1 MSRSRRGGKAPGYEY
16 WSRRL
21 GNGACPQPCKEVKV
35 RTHRIERLRD
45 KQMVRD
51 ELSIHDS
58 QGRYEKEL
66 DQEDWLNDFLYYE
79 DTSVWDELM
88 RQCE

>member
-45 KQMVRD
+45 KQIVRD
-51 ELSIHDS
+51 ELDINDS
-58 QGRYEKEL
+58 KDRYEEEL
-66 DQEDWLNDFLYYE
+66 EHEQWLEDFMYTEYGIVPVNRVYP
-79 DTSVWDELM
+79 
-88 RQCE
+88 